1 MSLKKLINNY
11 VGFNLWANQRLVNW
25 LSTKPD
31 DLLYRE
37 LPSSFSSIIKTLN
50 HIWGVE
56 EYWYSIITETAE
68 YENRFG
74 TEDFVAAQIFEG
86 LLRKSKHLKERV
98 ASYSEHD
105 LMKPII
111 SDDPDFQCELPRYEF
126 LQHLINH
133 GTYHR
138 GQIITIGR
146 NHGICD
152 APTTDYNVYHDPV

>member
-1 MSLKKLINNY
+1 MNNY
-11 VGFNLWANQRLVNW
+11 AGFNLWANQRLVNW

-31 DLLYRE
+31 DLLYKE

-56 EYWYSIITETAE
+56 EYWYSIITETSE

-74 TEDFVAAQIFEG
+74 TEDFVAVQIFEG
-86 LLRKSKHLKERV
+86 LLRKSRHLKDTV
-98 ASYSEHD
+98 ASYSEQD
-105 LMKPII
+105 LLKPII
-111 SDDPDFQCELPRYEF
+111 SDDPEFQCTLPRYEF

-146 NHGICD
+146 NLGICD